1 MLLLKDILDEDAR
14 YLEQSRNLSCYDAI
28 PRPAGTLLC
37 GGSPVKPLEITEIN
51 RPSLLNFSEIAL
63 NYYNE
68 VTCGS
73 TFEFHDLVKCTF
85 SVDYRYRVRHITNY
99 YITFKAKES
108 PDDDAITVF
117 QAEVWVD
124 QLDKA
129 KPPLVKECRIKN
141 DIHSTIP

>member
-1 MLLLKDILDEDAR
+1 MDPIRITDFIRPTLAR
-14 YLEQSRNLSCYDAI
+14 FSQLALEW
-28 PRPAGTLLC
+28 
-37 GGSPVKPLEITEIN
+37 
-51 RPSLLNFSEIAL
+51 
-63 NYYNE
+63 YNQE
-68 VTCGS
+68 EERSGVS
-73 TFEFHDLVKCTF
+73 FEFHDLVKCTF
-85 SVDYRYRVRHITNY
+85 SVDYRYRVRHFTNY